1 MVCTKVVEVVVLCS
15 QQVVVKVVVKMVV
28 KVVVEV
34 VVEVRTHWHTRPQ
47 RSV

>member
-1 MVCTKVVEVVVLCS
+1 MLPAVVCTEVVEVVVLCS
-15 QQVVVKVVVKMVV
+15 QQVVVKVVV